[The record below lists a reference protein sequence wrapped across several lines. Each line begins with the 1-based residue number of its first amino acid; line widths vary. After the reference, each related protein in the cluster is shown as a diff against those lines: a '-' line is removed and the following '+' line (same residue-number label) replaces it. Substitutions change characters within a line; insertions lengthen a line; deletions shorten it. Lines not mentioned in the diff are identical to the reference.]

1 MSATVRR
8 RHHAE
13 LRQLYAA
20 RREAITSRLA
30 EFSQVRPSE
39 YFYELAYCLLT
50 PQSSAEHAELAVDSL
65 RQARFLETGFDPAE
79 ILADRSRYVRF
90 HRTKARRLLRL
101 REHFERVPLAIEALP
116 APAEL
121 RLWLATNV
129 DGLGLKEATHFL
141 RNIGRNGDLS
151 ILDRHILR
159 NLRRYGVLRSVPS
172 SLSSKAYL
180 RIERRFVGFADEVE
194 IPINHLDLLFWSLE
208 TGVIRK

>member
-1 MSATVRR
+1 M
-8 RHHAE
+8 
-13 LRQLYAA
+13 
-20 RREAITSRLA
+20 AITSRLA
-30 EFSQVRPSE
+30 EFSRVRPSE

-50 PQSSAEHAELAVDSL
+50 PQSRAEHAELAIDAL
-65 RQARFLETGFDPAE
+65 RQARFLETGSDPEA

-90 HRTKARRLLRL
+90 HRTKARRLLRS
-101 REHFERVPLAIEALP
+101 REQFARVRLAIETLT

-121 RLWLATNV
+121 RLWLAANV

-141 RNIGRNGDLS
+141 RNIGRNGDLA

-172 SLSSKAYL
+172 SLSAKAYL
-180 RIERRFVGFADEVE
+180 RTESRFLRFAGEVG
-194 IPINHLDLLFWSLE
+194 IPINHLDLLFWSME